1 MKKVVF
7 TKEAF
12 IIQELVSF
20 IRCGMRNNVFV
31 NGRLIADLVTEL
43 EQYCN
48 RLNVPYKDAV
58 QKTVEFLYY

>member
-7 TKEAF
+7 TKEAKV
-12 IIQELVSF
+12 IKELVEF
-20 IRCGMRNNVFV
+20 IRCGMRNNIIV

-48 RLNVPYKDAV
+48 RLNVPYNAAI
-58 QKTVEFLYY
+58 QKTVEFLCY